1 MISIA
6 HRFPRTLRAHKI
18 MAAAAGAGAA
28 PAVLQGVNN
37 HPCAPQLGGSPHV
50 YTEAYSVYAHDRVS
64 GLNNV
69 PYCWV

>member
-1 MISIA
+1 
-6 HRFPRTLRAHKI
+6 
-18 MAAAAGAGAA
+18 MAAAEGAGAA